1 MCQFIEKGDEHIS
14 RISLS
19 DKKDGT
25 EDEAE
30 DLTSSSA
37 RRREESHRTAALS
50 WGFQVDRL
58 PSHPTV
64 RIGVGPVD
72 GSSPGSVKPPVLLY
86 SVIIGRS
93 ELFLPRG
100 LRQTSADTD
109 SELLSLRTSPGG
121 CCLIRQR
128 ALCFQRGRTLTVT
141 LILILEP
148 PVSGA
153 RRHWGRNHWAD
164 IDIHICAVFGDKCVE
179 LPL

>member
-58 PSHPTV
+58 PSHHTV

-86 SVIIGRS
+86 SVIIGRP

-100 LRQTSADTD
+100 LRHRQTSADTD
-109 SELLSLRTSPGG
+109 SELLSPRASPGG
-121 CCLIRQR
+121 CCLH
-128 ALCFQRGRTLTVT
+128 RGHT
-141 LILILEP
+141 LIP
-148 PVSGA
+148 K
-153 RRHWGRNHWAD
+153 WAD
-164 IDIHICAVFGDKCVE
+164 THTHSYTHTRTASCGRSATLGS
-179 LPL
+179 